1 MQHDAM
7 ERMGIKDHNQ
17 APPSEVFE
25 EQARRRVGLGLLI
38 NEIIKSQKLEADKE
52 RVARRLDQIASGFS
66 DPQQI
71 LQAYTSNPGMMSQVE
86 MMVLEQQA
94 VDWALG
100 QVKQS
105 DEPRS
110 FSEIMDFKA

>member
-1 MQHDAM
+1 M
-7 ERMGIKDHNQ
+7 
-17 APPSEVFE
+17 
-25 EQARRRVGLGLLI
+25 I
-38 NEIIKSQKLEADKE
+38 NEIIKSQNLEADKT
-52 RVARRLDQIASGFS
+52 RVSKRLNQIASGFN

-100 QVKQS
+100 QVKQT
-105 DEPRS
+105 DDPKN
-110 FSEIMDFKA
+110 FSEIMHFEA